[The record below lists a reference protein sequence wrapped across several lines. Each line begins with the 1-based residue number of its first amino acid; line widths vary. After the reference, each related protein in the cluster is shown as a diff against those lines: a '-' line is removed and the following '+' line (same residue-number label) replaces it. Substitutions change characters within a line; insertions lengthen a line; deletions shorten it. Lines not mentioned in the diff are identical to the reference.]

1 MVSPRHGENAY
12 AIPRRQALRTNA
24 AKMYFGGYTVAKT
37 KTQQE
42 AARQALD
49 TPIGV
54 LHIVATPKGVAQLD
68 FVSARRGR
76 AKSAKASSTPA
87 ARQARAH
94 IATAIRQIREYFSG
108 RRTDFDLPL
117 DLHGTPNQQMVWQG
131 LLEIPFGKTLS
142 YGELAGRIGSPRAA
156 RAVGTACGRNPVPVI
171 VPCHRVIG
179 STGGLHGYG
188 GGLWRK
194 KLLLELEGVLP
205 KGSDAGKQ
213 RALPFAS

>member
-1 MVSPRHGENAY
+1 MATTRNGSGNA
-12 AIPRRQALRTNA
+12 
-24 AKMYFGGYTVAKT
+24 GY
-37 KTQQE
+37 QLE
-42 AARQALD
+42 

-54 LHIVATPKGVAQLD
+54 LHIVATPKGVSQID
-68 FVSARRGR
+68 FVSAKRGGR
-76 AKSAKASSTPA
+76 ARNSKARSTTA
-87 ARQARAH
+87 ARQARTH
-94 IATAIRQIREYFSG
+94 IAKAIRQIREYFSG

-131 LLEIPFGKTLS
+131 LLEIPFGKTLT
-142 YGELAGRIGSPRAA
+142 YGQLAGRIGSPKAA
-156 RAVGTACGRNPVPVI
+156 RAVGTACGSNPVPLI

-194 KLLLELEGVLP
+194 QLLLELEGAMP
-205 KGSDAGKQ
+205 KGKQ

>member
-1 MVSPRHGENAY
+1 M
-12 AIPRRQALRTNA
+12 
-24 AKMYFGGYTVAKT
+24 AKAKVQ
-37 KTQQE
+37 KE
-42 AARQALD
+42 AAQHAME

-68 FVSARRGR
+68 FVSTRRGR
-76 AKSAKASSTPA
+76 AKAAKTTSTHA
-87 ARQARAH
+87 AKQARAH
-94 IATAIRQIREYFSG
+94 IAKAIRQIREYFSG

-156 RAVGTACGRNPVPVI
+156 RAVGTACGSNPVPVI

-179 STGGLHGYG
+179 SSGGLHGYG

-205 KGSDAGKQ
+205 RGSQAGKQ

>member
-1 MVSPRHGENAY
+1 MKNNKSTEANARH
-12 AIPRRQALRTNA
+12 T
-24 AKMYFGGYTVAKT
+24 F
-37 KTQQE
+37 
-42 AARQALD
+42 D

-54 LHIVATPKGVAQLD
+54 LHIVATPKGVAQID
-68 FVSARRGR
+68 FVSAKRGR
-76 AKSAKASSTPA
+76 GRSARATSTVAAK
-87 ARQARAH
+87 QARAH
-94 IATAIRQIREYFSG
+94 IAHAIRQIREYFGG
-108 RRTDFDLPL
+108 RRKDFDLPL

-142 YGELAGRIGSPRAA
+142 YGELAGHIGSPRGA

-194 KLLLELEGVLP
+194 KLLLELEGALP
-205 KGSDAGKQ
+205 KTKDASQ

>member
-1 MVSPRHGENAY
+1 MPR
-12 AIPRRQALRTNA
+12 IKLPQDA
-24 AKMYFGGYTVAKT
+24 AQHAM
-37 KTQQE
+37 
-42 AARQALD
+42 D

-54 LHIVATPKGVAQLD
+54 LHIVATPQGVVQLD
-68 FVSARRGR
+68 FVSARRGH
-76 AKSAKASSTPA
+76 AKNGKSNSTSA

-142 YGELAGRIGSPRAA
+142 YGELAGRLGSPRAA
-156 RAVGTACGRNPVPVI
+156 RAVGAACGRNPVPVI

-194 KLLLELEGVLP
+194 KLLLELEGALP
-205 KGSDAGKQ
+205 KSAEAGKQ

>member
-1 MVSPRHGENAY
+1 MANRKTLAGNERHRLE
-12 AIPRRQALRTNA
+12 
-24 AKMYFGGYTVAKT
+24 
-37 KTQQE
+37 
-42 AARQALD
+42 

-54 LHIVATPKGVAQLD
+54 LHIVATPKGVAQID
-68 FVSARRGR
+68 FVSAKRGR
-76 AKSAKASSTPA
+76 GRSGKASDTESAKR
-87 ARQARAH
+87 ARTH
-94 IATAIRQIREYFSG
+94 IANAIRQIREYFSG
-108 RRTDFDLPL
+108 RRKDFDLPL

-131 LLEIPFGKTLS
+131 LLEIPFGKTVS
-142 YGELAGRIGSPRAA
+142 YGELADHIGSPRAA

-194 KLLLELEGVLP
+194 KFLLELEGIRI
-205 KGSDAGKQ
+205 KESSSQ

>member
-1 MVSPRHGENAY
+1 M
-12 AIPRRQALRTNA
+12 
-24 AKMYFGGYTVAKT
+24 KKT
-37 KTQQE
+37 KTQEGRIQHAVE
-42 AARQALD
+42 

-54 LHIVATPKGVAQLD
+54 LHIVATPKGVSQVD
-68 FVSARRGR
+68 FVRTKRGR
-76 AKSAKASSTPA
+76 SAAAKSTPTPA

-94 IATAIRQIREYFSG
+94 IANAIRQIREYFAGNRS
-108 RRTDFDLPL
+108 DFDLPL
-117 DLHGTPNQQMVWQG
+117 DLHGTPNQQLVWQG

-142 YGELAGRIGSPRAA
+142 YGDLAEKIGSPRAA

-194 KLLLELEGVLP
+194 KLLLELEGALP
-205 KGSDAGKQ
+205 KSNSAGKQ

>member
-1 MVSPRHGENAY
+1 M
-12 AIPRRQALRTNA
+12 
-24 AKMYFGGYTVAKT
+24 AKRKMEDGKAGHSL
-37 KTQQE
+37 E
-42 AARQALD
+42 

-54 LHIVATPKGVAQLD
+54 LHIVATPKGVAQVD
-68 FVSARRGR
+68 FVSTKRGR
-76 AKSAKASSTPA
+76 ARNEKTGSATA
-87 ARQARAH
+87 AAKQARTH
-94 IATAIRQIREYFSG
+94 IAKAIRQIREYFAG

-142 YGELAGRIGSPRAA
+142 YGELAGKIGSKKAA

-194 KLLLELEGVLP
+194 RLLLELEGVIP
-205 KGSDAGKQ
+205 KGADVNKQ

>member
-1 MVSPRHGENAY
+1 M
-12 AIPRRQALRTNA
+12 
-24 AKMYFGGYTVAKT
+24 AKEK
-37 KTQQE
+37 KTQDPAQFAME
-42 AARQALD
+42 

-68 FVSARRGR
+68 FVSAKRGR
-76 AKSAKASSTPA
+76 AKGARKEATRGAK
-87 ARQARAH
+87 QARAH
-94 IATAIRQIREYFSG
+94 IAKAIRQIREYFSG
-108 RRTDFDLPL
+108 RRTEFDLPL

-131 LLEIPFGKTLS
+131 LLEIPFGETLS
-142 YGELAGRIGSPRAA
+142 YGELAGRIGSPGAA

-194 KLLLELEGVLP
+194 RLLLELEGVLP
-205 KGSDAGKQ
+205 KGSAAERQKSL
-213 RALPFAS
+213 AFAS

>member
-1 MVSPRHGENAY
+1 MKKTRVPED
-12 AIPRRQALRTNA
+12 QAQLA
-24 AKMYFGGYTVAKT
+24 V
-37 KTQQE
+37 
-42 AARQALD
+42 D

-54 LHIVATPKGVAQLD
+54 LHIVATPKGVAQVD
-68 FVSARRGR
+68 FVSTKQGR
-76 AKSAKASSTPA
+76 AQSKKTSPTPA
-87 ARQARAH
+87 AKQARAH
-94 IATAIRQIREYFSG
+94 IANALRQIREYFSG
-108 RRTDFDLPL
+108 RRSDFDLPL

-131 LLEIPFGKTLS
+131 LLEIPYGKTLS
-142 YGELAGRIGSPRAA
+142 YGELAEKIGAPRAA

-205 KGSDAGKQ
+205 KGNPTGKQ
-213 RALPFAS
+213 KALPFAS